1 MGIFN
6 FFGSLCG
13 YVLWAC
19 FLLVK
24 NFGVAIILFTLFFK
38 IIMIPTTIK
47 QQKSM
52 AVTQRLNGKQQ
63 AIKEK
68 YANNKQ
74 KMNEEIQKLYEKEN
88 ASPMSGCLVSFVPLI
103 IFMSIF
109 YSVGYP
115 LMNTLHINSDTV
127 NSLTAYVNQI
137 PGLASSSGTYSE
149 INFIRIFSNI
159 KDTSFI
165 TGLLSPDDI
174 SKIEFFSSG
183 FNFLGLD
190 LLQVPKTSDNKF
202 MLIIPI
208 LCLVTSI
215 ASQVILTKIQGSAMQ
230 QQGCMLI
237 MLYGMPFFTAYL
249 AWTIPAA
256 VGLYWIVS
264 TVISF
269 VTSLIMNRFY
279 NAQMITARQEA
290 QRIALLEINEG
301 KIAKR

>member
-6 FFGSLCG
+6 FLGSVCG

-38 IIMIPTTIK
+38 IIMIPATIK

-74 KMNEEIQKLYEKEN
+74 KMNEEIQKLYAKEN
-88 ASPMSGCLVSFVPLI
+88 ASPTSGCLVSFVPLL

-137 PGLASSSGTYSE
+137 PGLAASSSRYAE
-149 INFIRIFSNI
+149 IDFIRIFNNI
-159 KDTSFI
+159 KDTSFV
-165 TGLLSPDDI
+165 TNLLSADDI
-174 SKIEFFSSG
+174 SKIEFFSNG

-190 LLQVPKTSDNKF
+190 LLQVPKMSDNKF
-202 MLIIPI
+202 MIIIPV
-208 LCLVTSI
+208 LCLITSI
-215 ASQVILTKIQGSAMQ
+215 VSQVILTKMQGNAMQ
-230 QQGCMLI
+230 QQGCMLL

-269 VTSLIMNRFY
+269 VTSIIMNRFY
-279 NAQMITARQEA
+279 NAQMITAREEA
-290 QRIALLEINEG
+290 QRIALLEITESNV
-301 KIAKR
+301 AKK